1 MYICSSYQTEHKLRN
16 KFTKHRPRLPR
27 KEPDMEA
34 EVSRISL
41 DEMLETS
48 TDGDKARQGPVSSP
62 LPQMGILYIHI

>member
-16 KFTKHRPRLPR
+16 KIHQTQTSAAR
-27 KEPDMEA
+27 KEPDTEA

-62 LPQMGILYIHI
+62 LP